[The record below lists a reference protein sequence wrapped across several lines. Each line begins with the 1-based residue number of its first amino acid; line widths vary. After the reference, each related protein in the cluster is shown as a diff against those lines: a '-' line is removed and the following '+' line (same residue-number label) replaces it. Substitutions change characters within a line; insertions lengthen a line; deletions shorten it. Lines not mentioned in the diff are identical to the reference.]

1 MDDPVPIELK
11 RTVKEKQSLHAV
23 EKATGII
30 NKKMRTLKDKEKVI
44 YAPFCN
50 LGALNFEK
58 TTGYITIPD
67 SQVIYTRTDGI
78 GAGLGNEGQ
87 QMMWKLQDIEA
98 IERQDEEQ
106 VQLLPGIDIGISEK
120 RAARRVMNP
129 EVPANNVEDVF
140 KTKEK

>member
-1 MDDPVPIELK
+1 MHKVDDPVPIELK

-23 EKATGII
+23 EKATGVI

-67 SQVIYTRTDGI
+67 
-78 GAGLGNEGQ
+78 N
-87 QMMWKLQDIEA
+87 
-98 IERQDEEQ
+98 
-106 VQLLPGIDIGISEK
+106 
-120 RAARRVMNP
+120 
-129 EVPANNVEDVF
+129 
-140 KTKEK
+140 